1 MDPLA
6 DKVFLKKLDLYK
18 NRIIYV
24 KLISLDLDE
33 NPIEVIE
40 GRATGGSINIDGK
53 SAVRRSCNITLIT
66 DDIKINNYYWS
77 LKTKVNIF
85 IGVKNEIDSKYPE
98 IIWFPQG
105 IYVITSFSSS
115 YSTSGFTINIQGR
128 DKMCLL
134 NGELG
139 GMLTYPIDF
148 ANYIDA
154 DGTKKELSILDIIT
168 GIVHTYGGEKIDNIE
183 INDVPKKGKFFSK
196 FINTDSKVFYILAKK
211 GEEIIPFNFDNV
223 LRKSSD
229 DKYNIDNFL
238 FEDDKNIK
246 SYSQKYDYL
255 NENYELTIKE
265 INEGTF
271 YIGNTNISIEKPSV
285 YLYKVEPEQICGY
298 QNTELTYPDEDLICQ
313 PGDNFTTPLNKLVSF
328 LGDYEYFYNLNGKF
342 IFQKKRT
349 SFNNLINN
357 EEDLANF
364 DASIYN
370 FSSNEQ
376 ITSINTNPSLNE
388 LKNDYTIWGKLKNNV
403 NIHFRYAI
411 DKKPTSYKPIGSNN
425 IIYYSDLVNTA
436 EEEKKEEEKGYTIK
450 KCNWRHLI
458 YLMAIDYQNYHLTS
472 QWNDTGYE
480 QYYTDIIAFWPEI
493 YDIDKLQ
500 YKDDIVLDELKFWL
514 EFLDTDGQL
523 SQYSVQNI
531 GQRQLVKT
539 DEKVRRIENYNIP
552 NYLFLT
558 DETEIEDG
566 YINFTGDFIKNNID
580 IATQGK
586 DAKSEILNCLS
597 NNSIS
602 QEQVSISA
610 IPVYYLEPNNLIY
623 VYDDKVDLD
632 NEYIINSI
640 SIPLQYNGLMTLN
653 GYKKP
658 QPIY

>member
-1 MDPLA
+1 MNPLA
-6 DKVFLKKLDLYK
+6 DRVFLKKLDLYK
-18 NRIIYV
+18 NKIIYV

-148 ANYIDA
+148 ARYINT
-154 DGTKKELSILDIIT
+154 DGTKIDLPILDIIT

-183 INDVPKKGKFFSK
+183 INDLSKKGKFFSK
-196 FINTDSKVFYILAKK
+196 FINTNEFDISDKVFYILAKK
-211 GEEIIPFNFDNV
+211 GEPFNFNNV
-223 LRKSSD
+223 LRNSEN
-229 DKYNIDNFL
+229 DKYNIENFL
-238 FEDDKNIK
+238 FKYDGHTK

-255 NENYELTIKE
+255 NDNYELT
-265 INEGTF
+265 NEYIITITGKF
-271 YIGNTNISIEKPSV
+271 YIGNTDNFIVNPSV
-285 YLYKVEPEQICGY
+285 YLYKPEPEQICGY
-298 QNTELTYPDEDLICQ
+298 QNTELTYPAEDLICQ

-342 IFQKKRT
+342 IFQKKKT
-349 SFNNLINN
+349 SFNNLVYN

-364 DASIYN
+364 DASMYN

-376 ITSINTNPSLNE
+376 ITSINTNPNLNE

-403 NIHFRYAI
+403 SIHFRYAI
-411 DKKPTSYKPIGSNN
+411 DKKPISYTLIGSGHT
-425 IIYYSDLVNTA
+425 YYSDLVKEKDNTR
-436 EEEKKEEEKGYTIK
+436 KY
-450 KCNWRHLI
+450 CNWRHLI
-458 YLMAIDYQNYHLTS
+458 YLMAKDYQEYHLTN
-472 QWNDTGYE
+472 QWNNTGYE
-480 QYYTDIIAFWPEI
+480 QYYTDMIAFWPEI
-493 YDIDKLQ
+493 YDVDNLC
-500 YKDDIVLDELKFWL
+500 YKDDIQLDGLKFWL

-523 SQYSVQNI
+523 SQYSVKNI

-552 NYLFLT
+552 NYLFIT
-558 DETEIEDG
+558 DESEAEDG
-566 YINFTGDFIKNNID
+566 YINFKINENNID
-580 IATQGK
+580 IAAQGK